1 MGKESLV
8 SSTKPEEN
16 PEKVNLPL
24 EEPIRPT
31 RRKAEYSRSR
41 PTNSFQS
48 LKSDSTPSLHS
59 SIPGP
64 LPVLTK
70 SEKQMLRRAAREA
83 TEGDDSPDAT
93 RKQAE
98 KEEIDRLR
106 KEWYE
111 STKDVICP
119 APPKLPK
126 KRAIN
131 HRIPLID
138 EQKREKYHMPRCPEA
153 LRGELRDKIKRYTE
167 SGWWV
172 EKPVPQAPPL
182 LCIPKKSNK
191 LRTVVDCR
199 KRNDNTVKDLTPFP
213 DQDQIR
219 MDVAKARYRTKI
231 DMSDAYEQIRIEDE
245 DVWKTAFA
253 TTMGTFISLVMQQG
267 DCNAPAT
274 FQRLM
279 THVFRDFIGDFVHV
293 YLDDIFVFSDTIEDH
308 QKHLQL
314 VFDRLR
320 KEELYL
326 STTNCDIYSNRME
339 CLGHIIDDR
348 GLHADA
354 DKMSKVR
361 DWPVPTNYNEVQQF
375 LGLVQYLSNFMPDV
389 SAYSSVLAGMVRN
402 GRTFLWR
409 PIH

>member
-1 MGKESLV
+1 MGEGVEKSTPSKPKEPDK
-8 SSTKPEEN
+8 SSMK
-16 PEKVNLPL
+16 KSVQ
-24 EEPIRPT
+24 
-31 RRKAEYSRSR
+31 YSRSR
-41 PTNSFQS
+41 PVSSFAS
-48 LKSDSTPSLHS
+48 LNSDSVPSLHS
-59 SIPGP
+59 SIPESP
-64 LPVLTK
+64 PVLTK
-70 SEKQMLRRAAREA
+70 SEKQTLRRAAREA
-83 TEGDDSPDAT
+83 LEGEDSPEAK
-93 RKQAE
+93 RKAAE

-106 KEWYE
+106 KEWYD
-111 STKDVICP
+111 STKDIICP
-119 APPKLPK
+119 PPSRLPK

-138 EQKREKYHMPRCPEA
+138 EQRAERYHMPRCPEA
-153 LRGELRDKIKRYTE
+153 LRGELRDKITRYSE
-167 SGWWV
+167 NGWWV
-172 EKPVPQAPPL
+172 ERPVPQAPPL
-182 LCIPKKSNK
+182 LCIPKKNNK

-219 MDVAKARYRTKI
+219 MDVAKAKYRTKI
-231 DMSDAYEQIRIEDE
+231 DMSDAYEQIRVEDD

-253 TTMGTFISLVMQQG
+253 TTMGTFVSLVMQQG

-293 YLDDIFVFSDTIEDH
+293 YLDDIFVFSDSIEDH
-308 QKHLQL
+308 QRHLQL
-314 VFDRLR
+314 VFERLR

-326 STTNCDIYSNRME
+326 STSKCDIYSNRVE

-361 DWPVPTNYNEVQQF
+361 D
-375 LGLVQYLSNFMPDV
+375 
-389 SAYSSVLAGMVRN
+389 
-402 GRTFLWR
+402 
-409 PIH
+409 